1 MMGRFFLDQNGNYYE
16 ATTDIPTPPG
26 HTPVAQRF
34 PDPPSADDLRAGVE
48 VTDIQF
54 ALAAVGLGIITAAEA
69 EAWVA
74 RGELPAIALAAIG
87 ALPEE
92 LRPLARI
99 RFSGARTISR
109 LDPFVTGPLKA
120 VAQMTD
126 EQLDVFFAA
135 AGDL

>member
-1 MMGRFFLDQNGNYYE
+1 MGRFFLDAAGNYYE
-16 ATTDIPTPPG
+16 STTDIPTPTG
-26 HTPVAQRF
+26 HTPVAQRM
-34 PDPPSADDLRAGVE
+34 PDPPSADDLRAGVG

-54 ALAAVGLGIITAAEA
+54 ALAAVGLGIISAAEA

-74 RGELPAIALAAIG
+74 RGELPAVALAAIG

-99 RFSGARTISR
+99 RFSGARTIAR

-126 EQLDVFFAA
+126 EQLDGFFQLAA
-135 AGDL
+135 TL